1 MTTAAKIAEKS
12 PKPNRP
18 VDLARLVD
26 LTELLPRTDWVLD
39 VFVPGRA
46 APQGSKKVFGRRV
59 VEMSKYVDA
68 WRTDVRAACVDVW
81 AGQVPLDCPIV
92 LQVEF
97 VQRRPT
103 SAPKR
108 STPSATGAPDLSK
121 LVRSTEDAITSAG
134 VWRDDSRIIVTL
146 SSKRIAEIDEIPGAR
161 IRIGVPA

>member
-12 PKPNRP
+12 
-18 VDLARLVD
+18 
-26 LTELLPRTDWVLD
+26 
-39 VFVPGRA
+39 
-46 APQGSKKVFGRRV
+46 
-59 VEMSKYVDA
+59 
-68 WRTDVRAACVDVW
+68 
-81 AGQVPLDCPIV
+81 PLDCPIV